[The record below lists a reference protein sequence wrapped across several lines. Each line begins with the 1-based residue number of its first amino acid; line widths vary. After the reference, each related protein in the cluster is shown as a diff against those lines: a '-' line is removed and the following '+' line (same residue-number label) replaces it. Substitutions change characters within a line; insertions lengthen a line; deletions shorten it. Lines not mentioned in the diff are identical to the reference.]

1 MGRRMTFEP
10 LANDRRAE
18 PRRRV
23 LRSGKLT
30 FSPAFSLDCPIRDET
45 EAGARIRTGGTPLP
59 RTVVLVSVAK
69 RVAHEAEVI
78 WQRGDDAGVR
88 FAARHELDCG
98 PPPRSGPLR
107 HAQALWSYSKGQSQ
121 FIL

>member
-1 MGRRMTFEP
+1 MGRPMTTEA
-10 LANDRRAE
+10 LAMDRRAE

-59 RTVVLVSVAK
+59 RSVVLVSVT
-69 RVAHEAEVI
+69 RRIAHEAEVI
-78 WQRGDDAGVR
+78 WLRGQDAGVR
-88 FAARHELDCG
+88 FGASHAMDSG
-98 PPPRSGPLR
+98 PPPRSSPLR
-107 HAQALWSYSKGQSQ
+107 HAQVLWSYSSGQSH
-121 FIL
+121 FSL

>member
-1 MGRRMTFEP
+1 MGRRMTYEL
-10 LANDRRAE
+10 LAKDRRAE

-59 RTVVLVSVAK
+59 NTVVLVSVTK
-69 RVAHEAEVI
+69 RVAHEAQVI
-78 WQRGDDAGVR
+78 WQRGEEAGVL
-88 FAARHELDCG
+88 FGACHEMDVS
-98 PPPRSGPLR
+98 PPKKSDPLR
-107 HAQALWSYSKGQSQ
+107 HAHVLWSYSNG
-121 FIL
+121 LT